1 MRILYRGGMFV
12 KQIFKSV
19 WFKILSALFFMG
31 FALNFVLSF
40 FVLASFGFTLTAK
53 ITSFSL
59 LFLSSLIIF
68 FIILFSYLVATKRI
82 KNN

>member
-1 MRILYRGGMFV
+1 M

-19 WFKILSALFFMG
+19 WFKILSALFFMV

-40 FVLASFGFTLTAK
+40 FVLASFGFALTAK

-59 LFLSSLIIF
+59 LFLSSLIFF
-68 FIILFSYLVATKRI
+68 FIMLFSYLVATKRI